1 MPGAVP
7 LLSGTDPRARRQDN
21 LRSYT
26 YGPTPVRRSDLVRL
40 FELQAERDAL
50 REMVKQ
56 AKARE
61 MFFL

>member
-1 MPGAVP
+1 MPDAAP
-7 LLSGTDPRARRQDN
+7 LPNGTDRKARRHDH

-56 AKARE
+56 AKARQ